1 MEDKEPDPIDLA
13 QQAQATQAQAQQA
26 QAQQAQNQEEK
37 DMEAPC
43 DMECKQATLAFFSN
57 PTYFNTIQRAKLNI
71 SKKEEQKHKEE
82 IKFYKKRI
90 ISLFKEIIKEQ
101 ENTNNEDST
110 KEIKETH
117 ERFIYA
123 CINHFKN
130 IDKTD
135 ILQAQYGMPN
145 AMPNAEQNAT
155 PNADLDMDD
164 LNIEGFTIDNVNEIM
179 MKKTINVANLD
190 NYVNIIPDLSA
201 NDTRIIPLRFEIDLR
216 QPILKTKGV
225 KTKVKKEKK

>member
-1 MEDKEPDPIDLA
+1 MEDKDPDTIDLA
-13 QQAQATQAQAQQA
+13 QTEWIQQA
-26 QAQQAQNQEEK
+26 QAQQSQNQEEK

-71 SKKEEQKHKEE
+71 AKKDEKKYKEEL
-82 IKFYKKRI
+82 KFYKKRI

-110 KEIKETH
+110 KEIKESH
-117 ERFIYA
+117 ERFIYT

-135 ILQAQYGMPN
+135 ILQAQYGINTIEN
-145 AMPNAEQNAT
+145 AMPNATPNAE

-225 KTKVKKEKK
+225 KTKVKKEKKQ